1 MVSLERLRCE
11 KMANDIAEQ
20 VSLNPAL
27 FEAFCSVA
35 RSEFAPLGA
44 HAFSLNAQPI
54 LASQWISSPLT
65 VARMTMALSV
75 DPKVEKILE
84 IGCGSG
90 YQAAILSRMV
100 HRVFAV
106 ERVERLVG
114 EAKRHFA
121 NLGISNISLRY
132 DDGNAGWKNFAP
144 FDRILLSACAERI
157 DERLFAQLAIGGILV
172 APMNRGGSQKI
183 VRFSKISPSEI
194 KEEELGA
201 CEFVP
206 LVQGRG

>member
-106 ERVERLVG
+106 ERVERFTV
-114 EAKRHFA
+114 RP
-121 NLGISNISLRY
+121 RY
-132 DDGNAGWKNFAP
+132 ERNVIHAFHPP
-144 FDRILLSACAERI
+144 FDFYRVDTRVFHIRKLI
-157 DERLFAQLAIGGILV
+157 DHIEIFTRKDCGKIITFK
-172 APMNRGGSQKI
+172 NRKI
-183 VRFSKISPSEI
+183 FTCSFFFRKP
-194 KEEELGA
+194 
-201 CEFVP
+201 
-206 LVQGRG
+206 QYTR

>member
-65 VARMTMALSV
+65 VARMTMALNV

-121 NLGISNISLRY
+121 NLGISNINLRH

-172 APMNRGGSQKI
+172 APMNIGGSQKI

>member
-90 YQAAILSRMV
+90 YQAAI
-100 HRVFAV
+100 
-106 ERVERLVG
+106 
-114 EAKRHFA
+114 
-121 NLGISNISLRY
+121 
-132 DDGNAGWKNFAP
+132 
-144 FDRILLSACAERI
+144 
-157 DERLFAQLAIGGILV
+157 
-172 APMNRGGSQKI
+172 
-183 VRFSKISPSEI
+183 
-194 KEEELGA
+194 
-201 CEFVP
+201 
-206 LVQGRG
+206 

>member
-1 MVSLERLRCE
+1 VGLNVRLDRERRGEFGLGHDRGDVLTVKSRESFDPHGGHVAAEDPHLPGREGDHSHHRLR
-11 KMANDIAEQ
+11 
-20 VSLNPAL
+20 
-27 FEAFCSVA
+27 
-35 RSEFAPLGA
+35 
-44 HAFSLNAQPI
+44 H
-54 LASQWISSPLT
+54 
-65 VARMTMALSV
+65 
-75 DPKVEKILE
+75 
-84 IGCGSG
+84 
-90 YQAAILSRMV
+90 
-100 HRVFAV
+100 
-106 ERVERLVG
+106 
-114 EAKRHFA
+114 
-121 NLGISNISLRY
+121 

-157 DERLFAQLAIGGILV
+157 DERLFAQLADGGILV

>member
-121 NLGISNISLRY
+121 NLGISNISLRH

-201 CEFVP
+201 CEFVL

>member
-1 MVSLERLRCE
+1 MTAIE
-11 KMANDIAEQ
+11 KSKCVAMADEISDI
-20 VSLNPAL
+20 LTLTPPLYKAL
-27 FEAFCSVA
+27 CDIPREI
-35 RSEFAPLGA
+35 FAPVA
-44 HAFSLNAQPI
+44 HRAYSLDAQPI
-54 LASQWISSPLT
+54 GGNQWISSPLT
-65 VARMTMALSV
+65 VAKMTLALEAEGI
-75 DPKVEKILE
+75 DNTLE

-114 EAKRHFA
+114 EAKKHFA
-121 NLGISNISLRY
+121 NLGISNISLRH

-206 LVQGRG
+206 LVQSRG